1 MLFKKERQ
9 MAAILINC
17 GGGVFSTYSTETTTL
32 VLIIHSTL
40 HHAQ

>member
-1 MLFKKERQ
+1 

-32 VLIIHSTL
+32 VLVIRSTL